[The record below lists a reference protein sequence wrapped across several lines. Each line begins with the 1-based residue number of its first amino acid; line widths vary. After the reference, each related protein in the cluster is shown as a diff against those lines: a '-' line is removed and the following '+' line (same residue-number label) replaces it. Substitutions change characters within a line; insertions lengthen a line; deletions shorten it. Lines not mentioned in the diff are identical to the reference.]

1 MAGLCESGGAVMSVL
16 REVEEGARP
25 GSLPTHRLLTP
36 LAGFPAVI
44 RILTLG
50 KAAAGLAHAA
60 ERAFGSLPGLSYGVK
75 GGGAPPAGWVSL
87 EGDHPTPSPQNAE
100 RTAEVRRWLEAG
112 EGPLLVLLSGG
123 TSALLV
129 EPSPP
134 WDLAEKAGVV
144 SELLRRG
151 ASIGEVNA
159 VRVRLSRI
167 KGGGLLS
174 STSGWPVAT
183 GIWSDVALGAEA
195 MVGSGPTLPW
205 SSGGSAEEILRRYSL
220 APPKPLPPPDPPPR
234 KGAGPV
240 FVLARPLDLRR
251 SLAARLRRAGF
262 VVTEVAVPEGRSAEG
277 LAEVV
282 AERWRVSTGGKRRR
296 ALVGVGEAPVAA
308 PDGGGAGGRCSHLA
322 AAVALAL
329 QRRGKS
335 RWAFAALATD
345 GADGTGDGGAFTCFR
360 CAPAAPLL
368 EEAIRRG
375 NTAGLWRTVGG
386 TVPRGAT
393 GNNLRDLWALVETEG
408 P

>member
-1 MAGLCESGGAVMSVL
+1 MAGLCGSGGAVMSVL
-16 REVEEGARP
+16 REVEEGLRPANLPAR
-25 GSLPTHRLLTP
+25 RLRDP
-36 LAGFPAVI
+36 VGGFPAVT

-60 ERAFGSLPGLSYGVK
+60 ERAFGPLPGLSYGVK
-75 GGGAPPAGWVSL
+75 GGGSPPSGWVSL
-87 EGDHPTPSPQNAE
+87 EGDHPTPSRENAE
-100 RTAEVRRWLEAG
+100 RTAEVRRWMASR

-129 EPSPP
+129 EPVPP
-134 WDLAEKAGVV
+134 WDLAEKAGLV

-151 ASIGEVNA
+151 ASIGEVNR
-159 VRVRLSRI
+159 VRVRLSRV

-174 STSGWPVAT
+174 SASGWPVAT
-183 GIWSDVALGAEA
+183 GIWSDVASGAEA

-220 APPKPLPPPDPPPR
+220 APPKPLPPPAPHPEQ
-234 KGAGPV
+234 GAGPV

-262 VVTEVAVPEGRSAEG
+262 AVTEVAVPEGRSAEALAEG
-277 LAEVV
+277 LAE
-282 AERWRVSTGGKRRR
+282 RWSASGEGRRRR

-308 PDGGGAGGRCSHLA
+308 PPGGGAGGRCSHLV

-329 QRRGKS
+329 HRRGKG

-345 GADGTGDGGAFTCFR
+345 GADGTGDGGAFTCRR
-360 CAPAAPLL
+360 CAPAPLL
-368 EEAIRRG
+368 LQEALRRG
-375 NTAGLWRTVGG
+375 DTASLWRTVGG
-386 TVPRGAT
+386 AVPRGAT